1 MTQVEAGQ
9 RTIVG
14 WSFSR
19 RHQPSGWSDHS
30 LHCQCLPPLL
40 VLLFPPFVHDQ
51 GSGAGHCLHPLRIIG
66 PGSTLKKIEFSDRAL
81 DVTLTNALWCG
92 PLANRVQS
100 SIRVRNLTWD
110 ESEQT
115 FSWQLQVIMIPIH
128 QKNVAFLLTKSDVHG
143 LDITLKSIYI
153 TIKLFFLISLGNVIS
168 SLDCLHSCSPS
179 AVFANDDRYVNTSVK
194 TSCAHVEPFLC
205 LDRVSNSK

>member
-1 MTQVEAGQ
+1 MRCISGESG
-9 RTIVG
+9 RDNHHHY
-14 WSFSR
+14 R
-19 RHQPSGWSDHS
+19 NHHHQCNIGKGA
-30 LHCQCLPPLL
+30 L
-40 VLLFPPFVHDQ
+40 VRLGLK
-51 GSGAGHCLHPLRIIG
+51 GLRCLHPLRIIG
-66 PGSTLKKIEFSDRAL
+66 PGSTLKRVKFSDRAL

-128 QKNVAFLLTKSDVHG
+128 QKNVAFLWTKSDVHG

-153 TIKLFFLISLGNVIS
+153 TIKLFFLISLRNVIS

-179 AVFANDDRYVNTSVK
+179 VVFANDDRYVNTSVK

-205 LDRVSNSK
+205 LNRVSNSK